1 MLILVVFC
9 QIADIRG
16 IGIWKRDTW
25 VESLAAYPSQ
35 IIHIIKFSAITQLA
49 VRYLNLVLFFKI
61 KIFLVDISYSLFL
74 SLVYLYFLL
83 IMA

>member
-1 MLILVVFC
+1 MLIPVVFC

-61 KIFLVDISYSLFL
+61 KIFQWILVI
-74 SLVYLYFLL
+74 LYFFHWS
-83 IMA
+83 IYISC

>member
-61 KIFLVDISYSLFL
+61 KIFQWILVI
-74 SLVYLYFLL
+74 LYFFHWS
-83 IMA
+83 IYISC